1 MFLNYQKGKKHLIFC
16 RHLTCDRLL
25 VGGKEEQLD
34 LIGDVHLSFQALIA
48 VLPKLQM
55 KYFDFQSKIW
65 KNLPST
71 VPSIQAARCDSAI
84 SVGCTLFVTGPAPDR
99 GFFFYRYDTKSN
111 VWEMKQ
117 ISSNGYAAVNNLC
130 NLGDYIYAISS
141 CLVQVPKRYNIAKR
155 QWQSISKLSTNPYY
169 QACNIGAIV
178 HQSIFVLCGNT
189 NYIEGRYEPAV
200 LHCFDPAKNEW
211 KEKARTCQPH
221 FGSSLFEV
229 NGKLFVAGGRC
240 TPNHNYLT
248 PVEVYSEE
256 TNTWSVV
263 KQEHIPANNLGAV
276 EIEGRVYFIINKF
289 PIDSGIRISPGELY
303 PVPLDEWENLGKI
316 EQCAVLCYF
325 PLKREYTKT
334 E

>member
-1 MFLNYQKGKKHLIFC
+1 
-16 RHLTCDRLL
+16 
-25 VGGKEEQLD
+25 
-34 LIGDVHLSFQALIA
+34 
-48 VLPKLQM
+48 M
-55 KYFDFQSKIW
+55 KYFDFQSKTW
-65 KNLPST
+65 KSLLST
-71 VPSIQAARCDSAI
+71 VPSIQALNYHAAV
-84 SVGCTLFVTGPAPDR
+84 SVGCNLFVAGQAPV
-99 GFFFYRYDTKSN
+99 GGLSFYRYDTESN
-111 VWEMKQ
+111 AWEMKQ
-117 ISSNGYAAVNNLC
+117 LPSTEFINNLC
-130 NLGDYIYAISS
+130 ILGDYIYAFSS
-141 CLVQVPKRYNIAKR
+141 YLDQVPHRYNIAKR
-155 QWQSISKLSTNPYY
+155 QWQSISNLSTDVYY

-178 HQSIFVLCGNT
+178 HSKVSIFVLCGNT
-189 NYIEGRYEPAV
+189 SHTGGEYKPAV

-211 KEKARTCQPH
+211 EEKARTCQPH

-229 NGKLFVAGGRC
+229 NGKLFVAGGKC
-240 TPNHNYLT
+240 TPNQNHNYPA

-316 EQCAVLCYF
+316 EQCAVLCYL
-325 PLKREYTKT
+325 PLKREYTKS

>member
-1 MFLNYQKGKKHLIFC
+1 MTNTMFPIYQKGKKDLIIC

-25 VGGKEEQLD
+25 VSGKEEQLD

-48 VLPKLQM
+48 VPPKLQM
-55 KYFDFQSKIW
+55 KYFDIQSKIW

-117 ISSNGYAAVNNLC
+117 ISSNGFAAVNNLC
-130 NLGDYIYAISS
+130 ILGDYIYAISS
-141 CLVQVPKRYNIAKR
+141 CLDQVPKRYNIAKR

-178 HQSIFVLCGNT
+178 HQSIFVLCSDT
-189 NYIEGRYEPAV
+189 CYIEGRYQPAV
-200 LHCFDPAKNEW
+200 LHCFDTAKNEW
-211 KEKARTCQPH
+211 EERAKTCQPH

-240 TPNHNYLT
+240 ILHPNHNYPT
-248 PVEVYSEE
+248 PVEVYSEK

-263 KQEHIPANNLGAV
+263 KQEHIPDNNLGAV
-276 EIEGRVYFIINKF
+276 EI
-289 PIDSGIRISPGELY
+289 
-303 PVPLDEWENLGKI
+303 
-316 EQCAVLCYF
+316 
-325 PLKREYTKT
+325 
-334 E
+334 